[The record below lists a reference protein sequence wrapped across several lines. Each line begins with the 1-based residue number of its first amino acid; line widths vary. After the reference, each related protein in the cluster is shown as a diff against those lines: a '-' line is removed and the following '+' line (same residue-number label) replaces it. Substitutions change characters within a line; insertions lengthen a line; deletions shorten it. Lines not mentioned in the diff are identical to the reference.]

1 MTSKI
6 VDKGLNKQPL
16 TERKGMPR
24 SYPLEKIRNIGII
37 AHIDAGKTTVTERI
51 LFHTGRTYKI
61 GQVDEGTTVM
71 DWMDLEKQR
80 GITIVSA
87 ATTCY
92 WQDYRINII
101 DTPGHVDFTAEVERS
116 LRVLDGGVVV
126 FDGVMGVEAQS
137 ETVWRQADKY
147 GVPRICF
154 INKMDRT
161 GANFERC
168 IKMIK
173 ERLGA
178 RPIAIQVPIGK
189 EDSFAGVV
197 DLVENKAWFMT
208 GQKDGKM
215 DAGDIPETERERVEE
230 YHKKLIESLAEE
242 DDHIMN
248 AYIEGHDI
256 SAEEIKTA
264 IRKVTLSNKAIPV
277 LCGSALKHKG
287 VTLLLDAVVDYLPSP
302 LDMPP
307 VTAIDI
313 KTDEEV
319 IRPVDDDAPFSALA
333 FKVVADPFIGR
344 LVYLRVYSGKI
355 KEGAQV
361 YNATKQNRE
370 RIGRLVLMNANRY
383 EELAEADAGAI
394 VATMGL
400 KSTFTGDTLCN
411 MVQPVLLESIKFPEP
426 VISVAIEPKTRSD
439 QDKMGQALQ
448 KLAEEDP
455 TFIVAYNNDTG
466 QTVISG
472 MGELH
477 LDVIVSRMMSEFKV
491 GAQVGNPRVAFKE
504 ALRRSVKAEG
514 KFVRQSGGH
523 GQYGHICV
531 EFTPLNRNQG
541 FIFEDKIKGG
551 AVPRAYVSA
560 AQSGIKE
567 AAETGGLKG
576 YPVVDFKATAFD
588 GSYHDVDSSEMAY
601 KMAGSLAFKD
611 ALAKAGTVVLEP
623 VMKIEATG
631 PENFMGDIIGDLNA
645 RRGQIQGI
653 ETTDDTVTVKAL
665 IPLSETF
672 GYATA
677 LRSITQGRANY
688 ALEFYEYQEVPESVM
703 AQLK

>member
-1 MTSKI
+1 MS
-6 VDKGLNKQPL
+6 
-16 TERKGMPR
+16 R

-51 LFHTGRTYKI
+51 LFHTGRTYKL

-92 WQDYRINII
+92 WHDCRINII
-101 DTPGHVDFTAEVERS
+101 DTPGHVDLTAEVERS

-126 FDGVMGVEAQS
+126 FDAVNGVEAQS

-147 GVPRICF
+147 DVPRICF

-168 IKMIK
+168 IKMIR
-173 ERLGA
+173 ERLNA
-178 RPIAIQVPIGK
+178 KPLAIQCPIGK
-189 EDSFAGVV
+189 EDTFLGVV
-197 DLVENKAWFMT
+197 DLVENQAFTMD
-208 GQKDGKM
+208 GQKEGKLTPCE
-215 DAGDIPETERERVEE
+215 IPSVEKERVE
-230 YHKKLIESLAEE
+230 KFRQLLIDTLAEI
-242 DDHIMN
+242 DDDIMN
-248 AYIEGHDI
+248 AYIDGQEITPDK
-256 SAEEIKTA
+256 IKTA
-264 IRKVTLSNKAIPV
+264 VRRGTLSNKVIPV
-277 LCGSALKHKG
+277 MCGSALKHKG
-287 VTLLLDAVVDYLPSP
+287 VTLLLDAVVAYLPSP

-307 VTAIDI
+307 VAAIDI
-313 KTDEEV
+313 NSGEEV
-319 IRPVDDDAPFSALA
+319 IRPVDDEAPFSALA

-344 LVYLRVYSGKI
+344 LVYLRVYSGKL
-355 KEGAQV
+355 KEGSQV

-383 EELAEADAGAI
+383 EELEEADTGAI
-394 VATMGL
+394 IATMGL
-400 KSTFTGDTLCN
+400 KNTFTGDTLCT
-411 MVQPVLLESIKFPEP
+411 MTQPILLESIKFPEP
-426 VISVAIEPKTRSD
+426 VISVAIEPKSRAD

-455 TFIVAYNNDTG
+455 TFRVSYNNDTG

-477 LDVIVSRMMSEFKV
+477 LDVIVSRMMSEYKV
-491 GAQVGNPRVAFKE
+491 SAQVGNPRVAFKE
-504 ALRRSVKAEG
+504 ALKRSVKAEG

-523 GQYGHICV
+523 GQYGHVRV
-531 EFTPLNRNQG
+531 EYEPLERNAG
-541 FIFEDKIKGG
+541 YVFEDKIKGG
-551 AVPRAYVSA
+551 SIPRAFVVA
-560 AQSGIKE
+560 AGNGIKE
-567 AAETGGLKG
+567 ASVTGGLKG
-576 YPVVDFKATAFD
+576 YPVVDFKATVYD

-601 KMAGSLAFKD
+601 KMAGSLSFKD
-611 ALAKAGTVVLEP
+611 ALAHAGTVVLEP
-623 VMKIEATG
+623 IMKIEITS
-631 PENFMGDIIGDLNA
+631 PEAFLGDIIGDVNS

-653 ETTDDTVTVKAL
+653 DSGGDTVTVKGL
-665 IPLSETF
+665 IPLAETF
-672 GYATA
+672 GYATV

-688 ALEFYEYQEVPESVM
+688 ALEFFEYQEVPESVL

>member
-1 MTSKI
+1 
-6 VDKGLNKQPL
+6 
-16 TERKGMPR
+16 MPR

-92 WQDYRINII
+92 WNEHRINII

-137 ETVWRQADKY
+137 ETVWRQANKY

-161 GANFERC
+161 GANYERC

-178 RPIAIQVPIGK
+178 RPVAIQIPMGR
-189 EDSFAGVV
+189 EDTFAGVI
-197 DLVENKAWFMT
+197 DLVEKRAWFMS
-208 GQKDGKM
+208 GAKEGKPEEGKIPQNE
-215 DAGDIPETERERVEE
+215 AGRVDE
-230 YHKKLIESLAEE
+230 YRQKLIEALAE
-242 DDHIMN
+242 DDDNIMN
-248 AYIEGHDI
+248 TFLEGQ
-256 SAEEIKTA
+256 EITA
-264 IRKVTLSNKAIPV
+264 ADIRKALRRLTLSNSIIPV

-287 VTLLLDAVVDYLPSP
+287 VTLLLDAVIDYLPSP

-307 VTAIDI
+307 ITAIDI
-313 KTDEEV
+313 HTQQEIV
-319 IRPVDDDAPFSALA
+319 RPVDDEAPFSALA

-355 KEGAQV
+355 REGAQV
-361 YNATKQNRE
+361 YNATKETRE

-383 EELAEADAGAI
+383 EELDEADAGAI

-400 KSTFTGDTLCN
+400 KNTFTGDTLCN
-411 MVQPVLLESIKFPEP
+411 MVQPILLESIKFPEP
-426 VISVAIEPKTRSD
+426 VISVAIEPKTRGD

-448 KLAEEDP
+448 KLSEEDP
-455 TFIVAYNNDTG
+455 TFKVNYNHDTG

-491 GAQVGNPRVAFKE
+491 SAQVGNPRVAFKE
-504 ALRRSVKAEG
+504 AIRKPVKAEG

-523 GQYGHICV
+523 GQYGHVWV
-531 EFTPLNRNQG
+531 EFTPLDRNSG
-541 FIFEDKIKGG
+541 FVFEDKVKGG
-551 AVPRAYVSA
+551 AIPRSYISA
-560 AQSGIKE
+560 AESGIKD
-567 AAETGGLKG
+567 AAVTGGLKG
-576 YPVVDFKATAFD
+576 YPVVDFKATVYD

-601 KMAGSLAFKD
+601 KMAGSFAFKE
-611 ALAKAGTVVLEP
+611 ALSKAGTVVLEP
-623 VMKIEATG
+623 VMKVEVIT
-631 PENFMGDIIGDLNA
+631 PESFMGDIIGDLNS
-645 RRGQIQGI
+645 RRGQVQGV
-653 ETTDDTVTVKAL
+653 ETTGDTATVKGL
-665 IPLSETF
+665 VPLSETF
-672 GYATA
+672 GYATV

-688 ALEFYEYQEVPESVM
+688 ALEFYEYQEVPESVL